1 MNTTQRKET
10 ELLRIEL
17 NTIVSNK
24 PGKNILKKKT
34 NKKQKAE
41 HVCPCQLIKKERG
54 PIRTKRSQI
63 DAQIYFESRSLF
75 NYNLVQCLYL
85 ELILNVGI
93 YLLIVLWYLELMFKW
108 GHRRNFES
116 TKSVSK
122 RFSTFEIEF
131 C

>member
-10 ELLRIEL
+10 ELFHIEL

-24 PGKNILKKKT
+24 PDRNILKKKT

-41 HVCPCQLIKKERG
+41 HVCPCQLRKKKERG

-75 NYNLVQCLYL
+75 NYNLVQC
-85 ELILNVGI
+85 
-93 YLLIVLWYLELMFKW
+93 
-108 GHRRNFES
+108 
-116 TKSVSK
+116 
-122 RFSTFEIEF
+122 
-131 C
+131 